1 MCGPPKI
8 FSCIAKI
15 KIMRP
20 EFVVAIPSYDRPKE
34 LRKKTL
40 AMLLENGIPPAVT
53 TVFVADAAQRTLYAA
68 EIGPEYK
75 IVVGKKGMVN
85 IRNFITQYY
94 PAKTRILNIDDDVSR
109 IIKGEPTGMTARP
122 VRNLVALANEGFRL
136 CKANGFALW
145 GLHPSTNRRSLK
157 SANTVTTDFK
167 YIVGALYGVI
177 NDRSLKVSIDHAED
191 YERSIQYYIKYGGM
205 VRFNRYSA
213 LTAFY
218 AKGGLEAAGR
228 TVAKEDADKKAL
240 VRRYPRYATTYV
252 RPNGR
257 TEIRLK
263 DENAPPRSR
272 SRRKSSRSK

>member
-1 MCGPPKI
+1 M
-8 FSCIAKI
+8 
-15 KIMRP
+15 
-20 EFVVAIPSYDRPKE
+20 
-34 LRKKTL
+34 
-40 AMLLENGIPPAVT
+40 
-53 TVFVADAAQRTLYAA
+53 
-68 EIGPEYK
+68 
-75 IVVGKKGMVN
+75 
-85 IRNFITQYY
+85 
-94 PAKTRILNIDDDVSR
+94 
-109 IIKGEPTGMTARP
+109 
-122 VRNLVALANEGFRL
+122 
-136 CKANGFALW
+136 
-145 GLHPSTNRRSLK
+145 
-157 SANTVTTDFK
+157 TTDFK

-191 YERSIQYYIKYGGM
+191 YERSIQHYIKYGGM

-272 SRRKSSRSK
+272 SRRKSSRRK